1 MVLICKLLCA
11 QMSYDLI
18 VSALAIKL
26 HINVTQVIWGGLQ
39 IRIEFL
45 VTNLV
50 TTALCELT
58 SF

>member
-11 QMSYDLI
+11 QMSYDLK

-50 TTALCELT
+50 TTALCEHA